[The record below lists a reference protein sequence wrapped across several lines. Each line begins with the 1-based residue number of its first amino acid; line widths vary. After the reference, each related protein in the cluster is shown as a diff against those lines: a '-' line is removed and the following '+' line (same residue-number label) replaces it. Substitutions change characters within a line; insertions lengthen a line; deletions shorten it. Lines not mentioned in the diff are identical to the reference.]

1 MVKGNARKHSVAKL
15 TPGEK
20 EKLLLERLDK
30 GLRRMQQNT
39 INLKRIQNIAWLQEM
54 VIALQALRQM
64 RQEPQE
70 GAD

>member
-1 MVKGNARKHSVAKL
+1 MSCAATAKL
-15 TPGEK
+15 APAEK
-20 EKLLLERLDK
+20 EKVLLERLDK